1 MSAAFSPDFING
13 INPGGGAL
21 DQGQMAVLAGFA
33 TALGGG
39 AAALAGANVDGAV
52 AAAMNEAM
60 NNSGEH
66 PGQKGL
72 VGNAVD
78 AWNALQNARSTIAS
92 LPGQFVDVVK
102 ANNGQTPPSD
112 PNKQISDASGG
123 NNTPPTAGA
132 VVTPLPCPAG
142 PGACGMAVT
151 PVVTPGAPIL
161 ASGGDGGGD
170 SNNSAGTG
178 SSSSSTPD
186 SGNVWQKEPTVRGNY
201 IESQL
206 AKTDY
211 SPADGWY
218 RVGAENNGFFP
229 LIDFQRG
236 NTLVSVKTVDTTG
249 STWLPRMKNVIDELS
264 KSNATVNG
272 APANMTLDIRVQPG
286 GAAAAEQLVRYGAEQ
301 HVTVKIKVYP

>member
-1 MSAAFSPDFING
+1 
-13 INPGGGAL
+13 
-21 DQGQMAVLAGFA
+21 MAVLAGFA

-39 AAALAGANVDGAV
+39 TAALAGANVDGAV

-78 AWNALQNARSTIAS
+78 AWNAFQNARSTIAS

-112 PNKQISDASGG
+112 PNKQIADAGGG

-161 ASGGDGGGD
+161 ASGGGGEGAQSGSGSPNDAD
-170 SNNSAGTG
+170 SSTSVWTKRPFDRGTDIEKQIGQNLPQNFPVIDRFENGVATSIKSLDVNASSYQSTATLTRTLNRYIDNVAAYNGTG
-178 SSSSSTPD
+178 PGGWAGANVDASQITARGLDLVIPN
-186 SGNVWQKEPTVRGNY
+186 SGSIAQQQVIKQAVEYGLSKG
-201 IESQL
+201 
-206 AKTDY
+206 
-211 SPADGWY
+211 
-218 RVGAENNGFFP
+218 
-229 LIDFQRG
+229 
-236 NTLVSVKTVDTTG
+236 VKV
-249 STWLPRMKNVIDELS
+249 NVIIH
-264 KSNATVNG
+264 
-272 APANMTLDIRVQPG
+272 P
-286 GAAAAEQLVRYGAEQ
+286 
-301 HVTVKIKVYP
+301 